1 MTAVNVSRKL
11 FWAMAAFIVVM
22 SLTFMLITNAVVRG
36 LLGELTPSPDQE
48 QISRLS
54 HTLAEYYDRHGGS
67 WNGVEKLAPGDLLEE
82 AQDSGL
88 ILYDVHDRKLAIFG
102 SVAEPMIRGLGL
114 EYRIETNGRDVGSY
128 RYYDPEISVISKVKL
143 GISHGVGFLLIV
155 SAVVFIVDALLAAYW
170 ISRRLTSPLRRLVSA
185 IEQIKEGRHGVQ
197 VPVTTKDEYGQV
209 ASAFNRMSLQLGRAE
224 DARRNLV
231 ADVAHELR
239 TPLSIMRGKMDM
251 LQQQGEAIEPEQLL
265 PLQDELIRL
274 TRLVDDLHQLSL
286 AEAGKLSFEFSRTDV
301 RALLEQTLER
311 LLPRA
316 QDAGIAMTL
325 VSQAGSTMIPVDSG
339 RITQVFLNLLTNA
352 VRHTPH
358 GGSIQLILSEAQDA
372 NGRPWLEIAVK
383 DTGTGIAHE
392 HLPNLFD
399 RFYRAD
405 ASRSR
410 HSGGMGLGLAIAKEF
425 VAAHQ
430 GTIEA
435 ESSPGEGT
443 TFRVRLPYRRE
454 GHA

>member
-36 LLGELTPSPDQE
+36 LLGELTPSSDQE
-48 QISRLS
+48 QISGLS
-54 HTLAEYYDRHGGS
+54 RTLAEYYDRHGGS
-67 WNGVEKLAPGDLLEE
+67 WSGVEKLAPGDLLEE
-82 AQDSGL
+82 VQDSGL
-88 ILYDVHDRKLAIFG
+88 ILYDVHDR
-102 SVAEPMIRGLGL
+102 
-114 EYRIETNGRDVGSY
+114 
-128 RYYDPEISVISKVKL
+128 KL

-251 LQQQGEAIEPEQLL
+251 LQQQGEAIEPEHLL

-358 GGSIQLILSEAQDA
+358 GGSIQVILSEAQDA

-383 DTGTGIAHE
+383 DTGTGIAPE

-443 TFRVRLPYRRE
+443 TFRVRLPYSRDE
-454 GHA
+454 NA

>member
-1 MTAVNVSRKL
+1 
-11 FWAMAAFIVVM
+11 
-22 SLTFMLITNAVVRG
+22 
-36 LLGELTPSPDQE
+36 
-48 QISRLS
+48 
-54 HTLAEYYDRHGGS
+54 
-67 WNGVEKLAPGDLLEE
+67 
-82 AQDSGL
+82 
-88 ILYDVHDRKLAIFG
+88 
-102 SVAEPMIRGLGL
+102 
-114 EYRIETNGRDVGSY
+114 
-128 RYYDPEISVISKVKL
+128 
-143 GISHGVGFLLIV
+143 
-155 SAVVFIVDALLAAYW
+155 
-170 ISRRLTSPLRRLVSA
+170 
-185 IEQIKEGRHGVQ
+185 
-197 VPVTTKDEYGQV
+197 
-209 ASAFNRMSLQLGRAE
+209 
-224 DARRNLV
+224 
-231 ADVAHELR
+231 
-239 TPLSIMRGKMDM
+239 M

-325 VSQAGSTMIPVDSG
+325 VSQAGSTEIPVDSG

-358 GGSIQLILSEAQDA
+358 GGSIQVILSEAQNA

-383 DTGTGIAHE
+383 DTGTGIAPE

-430 GTIEA
+430 GTIDA
-435 ESSPGEGT
+435 ESSSGEGT

-454 GHA
+454 EQA

>member
-1 MTAVNVSRKL
+1 MNVSRKI

-22 SLTFMLITNAVVRG
+22 SLTFMLITSAVVRG
-36 LLGELTPSPDQE
+36 LLGELTPSSNQE
-48 QISRLS
+48 HISALS
-54 HTLAEYYDRHGGS
+54 RTLADYYEQHGGS
-67 WNGVEKLAPGDLLEE
+67 WNGVEKLAPSDLLHGV
-82 AQDSGL
+82 QDASL
-88 ILYDVHDRKLAIFG
+88 ILYDDHDRKLAIYG
-102 SVAEPMIRGLGL
+102 SAAEPLIRGLGA
-114 EYRIETNGRDVGSY
+114 EYRIEADGRVIGSF
-128 RYYDPEISVISKVKL
+128 RYYDSEISVISKVKL

-197 VPVTTKDEYGQV
+197 VPVTTKDEYGEV

-224 DARRNLV
+224 EARRNLV

-239 TPLSIMRGKMDM
+239 TPLSIMRGKMEM
-251 LQQQGEAIEPEQLL
+251 LQQQGEAVEPEHLL

-286 AEAGKLSFEFSRTDV
+286 AEAGKLSFEFSRTDI
-301 RALLEQTLER
+301 RTLLEQTLER
-311 LLPRA
+311 LMPRA
-316 QDAGIAMTL
+316 QDAGISMTL
-325 VSQAGSTMIPVDSG
+325 TSQAGSTMIMVDPG

-352 VRHTPH
+352 IQHTPH
-358 GGSIQLILSEAQDA
+358 GGSIRVILSEVQDA

-383 DTGTGIAHE
+383 DSGTGIDAK

-430 GTIEA
+430 GTIDA
-435 ESSPGEGT
+435 ESSPGTGT
-443 TFRVRLPYRRE
+443 TFRVRLPYDRE
-454 GHA
+454 DRL

>member
-36 LLGELTPSPDQE
+36 LLGELTPSSDQE
-48 QISRLS
+48 QISALS
-54 HTLAEYYDRHGGS
+54 RTLTEYYDRHGGS

-82 AQDSGL
+82 VQDSGL

-102 SVAEPMIRGLGL
+102 SVAEPMIRGLGV
-114 EYRIETNGRDVGSY
+114 EYRIETNGRDVGSF

-197 VPVTTKDEYGQV
+197 VPVTTKDEYGEV

-358 GGSIQLILSEAQDA
+358 GGSIQVILSEVQDA
-372 NGRPWLEIAVK
+372 HGRPWLEIAVK
-383 DTGTGIAHE
+383 DTGTGIAPE

-443 TFRVRLPYRRE
+443 TFRVRLPYSRE
-454 GHA
+454 EQA

>member
-36 LLGELTPSPDQE
+36 LLGELTPSSDQE
-48 QISRLS
+48 QISGLS
-54 HTLAEYYDRHGGS
+54 RTLAEYYDRHGGS
-67 WNGVEKLAPGDLLEE
+67 WSGVEKLAPGDLLEE
-82 AQDSGL
+82 VQDSGL

-102 SVAEPMIRGLGL
+102 SVAEPMIRGLGV
-114 EYRIETNGRDVGSY
+114 EYRIETNGRDVGSF

-197 VPVTTKDEYGQV
+197 IPVTTKDEYGEV

-358 GGSIQLILSEAQDA
+358 GGSIQVILSEAQDA

-383 DTGTGIAHE
+383 DTGTGISPE

-430 GTIEA
+430 GTIDA

-443 TFRVRLPYRRE
+443 TFRVRLPYSRE
-454 GHA
+454 EQA